1 MFSKFEFINE
11 HWAPA
16 MATTLLTAPVLLV
29 EVWELQ
35 LSAIL
40 PELVSQSDSAV
51 KRHARL

>member
-11 HWAPA
+11 HWATA

-29 EVWELQ
+29 EVWQLQ

-40 PELVSQSDSAV
+40 PEFVSQCNSAV
-51 KRHARL
+51 QRHAWL